1 MVPVLSST
9 TVSTFANPSSAAPP
23 FTRMPRRAAT
33 PVATMMAVGVA
44 SPSAH
49 GHAMTSTAIA
59 LVNAIISASL
69 RGLGASGNAAAPN
82 TTHSTKVST
91 DAPRTTSVNHALT
104 VSASRATGARSDC
117 ASSTIR
123 TICCSTVSA
132 PTLEARNTMAPLVL
146 SVPAMMA
153 SPGRLATGMLSPVS
167 IDWSNSEVPSS
178 TVPSTGTRS
187 PGRTTTRSPCT
198 TCSTGTST
206 SEAPRRTRAIGGC
219 SAARPRTASRVRMV
233 ARISSHRPTST
244 SVITTPAASK

>member
-1 MVPVLSST
+1 MERKSATAGSATPRSDAARTIASPSGCSLERSAAAATASNRSSVTPAAGCSPTTAGLPAVMVPVLSST
-9 TVSTFANPSSAAPP
+9 TVSTFASPSSAAPP

-49 GHAMTSTAIA
+49 GHAMTSTAMA

-69 RGLGASGNAAAPN
+69 RGLAASGNAAAPN

-91 DAPRTTSVNHALT
+91 DAPSTITVNHALT

-132 PTLEARNTMAPLVL
+132 PTFEARKTIAPLVL

-153 SPGRLATGMLSPVS
+153 SPARLATGTLSPVN
-167 IDWSNSEVPSS
+167 ID
-178 TVPSTGTRS
+178 
-187 PGRTTTRSPCT
+187 
-198 TCSTGTST
+198 
-206 SEAPRRTRAIGGC
+206 
-219 SAARPRTASRVRMV
+219 
-233 ARISSHRPTST
+233 
-244 SVITTPAASK
+244 